1 MDGVSPQEQE
11 AILLQELGAYRPEL
25 LDRPRVTVGTK
36 ADVVQPDELEAMG
49 WTGPI
54 MSSVTR
60 QGVSEVVG
68 RLATLVHDVRQATEW
83 QEGVVVLRPEA
94 SGAAV
99 ERVADG
105 EFRLLGRDVERVVA
119 LNDVT
124 TPEAL
129 SYIDHR
135 LERLGVPKMLAKAG
149 AQEGDVI
156 WIGEFSFEYSPDL

>member
-1 MDGVSPQEQE
+1 M
-11 AILLQELGAYRPEL
+11 
-25 LDRPRVTVGTK
+25 K
-36 ADVVQPDELEAMG
+36 
-49 WTGPI
+49 
-54 MSSVTR
+54 
-60 QGVSEVVG
+60 
-68 RLATLVHDVRQATEW
+68 RQATEW